1 MASLFTHRDEIE
13 GKIGIGKIPNDLQ
26 VILDDISKEYY
37 HMIPDKDVSTY
48 HTWYKDMPPSL
59 KSKVEQLQKSDFW
72 NKLCD
77 GSDKC
82 IKINV
87 NEMDELYYSNF
98 KKTSDDVL
106 SQNLYGATG
115 NIVIHKD
122 CHNVCSFNNAR
133 LYRILIGLTDEN
145 ENITTKFTNLGVE
158 HKINKND
165 YVLFDFSRTTH
176 QVKKDNQTTN
186 TPRTILKLHFL
197 VFENDDYSNN
207 YIYFIKSY
215 FIYYD
220 IITRYILKTGTDP
233 KTYYQFLIGMLTH
246 FFYYPYIGYLVVF
259 IILFI
264 IVVLNLLF
272 KIKLIYKNITK
283 IIKYMSFSLIF
294 AYLLIVLFYWL
305 RYKLLGIR

>member
-1 MASLFTHRDEIE
+1 MNNLFTYRDEIE
-13 GKIGIGKIPNDLQ
+13 GKVGIGRIPNDLQ
-26 VILDDISKEYY
+26 AILDDISKEYY
-37 HMIPDKDVSTY
+37 NMIPDKNESTY
-48 HTWYKDMPPSL
+48 HKWYKDMPPSI
-59 KSKVEQLQKSDFW
+59 KSKVEQIQKSDFW

-77 GSDKC
+77 GSEKC
-82 IKINV
+82 VKINV

-98 KKTSDDVL
+98 KKTSDNVL

-122 CHNVCSFNNAR
+122 CHHICSFDNAR

-145 ENITTKFTNLGVE
+145 KNITTKFTNLGVE

-176 QVKKDNQTTN
+176 QVIKENQMTN
-186 TPRTILKLHFL
+186 TPRTLLKLHFL
-197 VFENDDYSNN
+197 VLDNNNYSDN

-215 FIYYD
+215 FINYD
-220 IITRYILKTGTDP
+220 KITRYILKTGTDP
-233 KTYYQFLIGMLTH
+233 KTYYQFLIGLITQI
-246 FFYYPYIGYLVVF
+246 FYYPYIEYIVAF
-259 IILFI
+259 MILFT
-264 IVVLNLLF
+264 IVILNNIF

-283 IIKYMSFSLIF
+283 IIKYVLLSLIII
-294 AYLLIVLFYWL
+294 YLLIVVFYWL